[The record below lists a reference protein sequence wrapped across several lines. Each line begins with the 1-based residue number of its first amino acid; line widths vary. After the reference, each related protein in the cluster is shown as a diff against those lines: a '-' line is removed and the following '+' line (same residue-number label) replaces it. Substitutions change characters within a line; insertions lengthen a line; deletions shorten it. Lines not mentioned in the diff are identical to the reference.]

1 MAPEV
6 ARRIAQ
12 DAFLSGVFYDGKDLR
27 QLLRW
32 SRNIPVEVA
41 IALEL
46 GPPPDFDGLAASTAA
61 TAFAPSSTTSS
72 RAPLGGPRPT
82 PT

>member
-46 GPPPDFDGLAASTAA
+46 GPPPDFAPKSQPYAAFRSYVVK
-61 TAFAPSSTTSS
+61 
-72 RAPLGGPRPT
+72 R
-82 PT
+82 